1 MSSPR
6 TTWSH
11 LRVALRA
18 MLVLTLALG
27 VAYPLLVTGL
37 GRLMPG
43 RADGSLVTGPDGT
56 VVGSALIGQAFTDAE
71 GAPLRQYFQSRPSA
85 AGDGYDGAASSGSN
99 LGPEN
104 PDLVAAVEERRDAV
118 AALEGVDPAD
128 VPADAVTASGSGLD
142 PHISPAYAELQVPR
156 VAAARGM
163 AARDVRAAVAAATTG
178 PALGYLG
185 QAGVDVLELNVAL
198 DRLG

>member
-156 VAAARGM
+156 VAAARGL

>member
-43 RADGSLVTGPDGT
+43 RADGSLVTGPDGS

-156 VAAARGM
+156 VAAARGL